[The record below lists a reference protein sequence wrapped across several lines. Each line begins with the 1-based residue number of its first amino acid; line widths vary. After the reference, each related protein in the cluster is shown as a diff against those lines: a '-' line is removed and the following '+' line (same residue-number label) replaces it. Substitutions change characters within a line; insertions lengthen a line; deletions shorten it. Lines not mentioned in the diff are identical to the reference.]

1 MLTAEKGKKTQ
12 TSLKFSHSTKSY
24 IFSNFRNDQDVKKYT
39 FEKFMKFSRLRKAMK
54 FAPSQVR
61 PAFQYSK
68 GVTIIC
74 AQFPLAVKVKGI
86 LIKLK

>member
-1 MLTAEKGKKTQ
+1 MLTEEKGKKTQ
-12 TSLKFSHSTKSY
+12 TSLKFSHCTKSY
-24 IFSNFRNDQDVKKYT
+24 IFSNFWNDQDVKKYT
-39 FEKFMKFSRLRKAMK
+39 FEKLMKFARLRKAMK